1 MLKMV
6 NEIKQA
12 QDYLRETYGDEGYK
26 TLIDGAKKKVNS
38 ILEKAPDISE
48 LEVLAVFVKDEKLP
62 ADVRLVAL
70 ACMGE
75 VRR

>member
-1 MLKMV
+1 MLKIA
-6 NEIKQA
+6 NDIKGA
-12 QDYLRETYGDEGYK
+12 QEYLKETYGDEGYK
-26 TLIDGAKKKVNS
+26 TLIDGVKKKVSS
-38 ILEKAPDISE
+38 IIEKAPDISE

-75 VRR
+75 V

>member
-1 MLKMV
+1 MLKV
-6 NEIKQA
+6 AWEIKQA
-12 QDYLRETYGDEGYK
+12 QEYLKGAYGDEGYR

-75 VRR
+75 V